1 MTAEDRCAIHICGK
15 LFLISIHK
23 STSPVPPRRDCR
35 HLSISNCGQASSV
48 SIEPTI
54 VGNCRVCDR
63 RAPSCL
69 VRGANRS
76 SRCCH
81 FWIPHVNR
89 ECRFVASKHIAS
101 HRVRL
106 GRPPFKPPINSNP
119 NGSSG
124 NTAHPPCPPPL
135 KSTSSHDHLADTMSD
150 RRNSVPSCRMPRS
163 GEAFEK
169 VVRRKSCAAAEK
181 RGRY

>member
-1 MTAEDRCAIHICGK
+1 MIVAISRFQIADKHRPSASNPLSLEIVESVTVGPLHVLCVAPTAPLGAVIFGYPM
-15 LFLISIHK
+15 SI
-23 STSPVPPRRDCR
+23 VNVA
-35 HLSISNCGQASSV
+35 LSQAS
-48 SIEPTI
+48 T
-54 VGNCRVCDR
+54 
-63 RAPSCL
+63 
-69 VRGANRS
+69 
-76 SRCCH
+76 
-81 FWIPHVNR
+81 
-89 ECRFVASKHIAS
+89 S

-106 GRPPFKPPINSNP
+106 GRPPFKPPIDSNP

-124 NTAHPPCPPPL
+124 NTADPPCPPPL

-163 GEAFEK
+163 GEAFEM